1 MKTLIKEFLSLSI
14 RKMAS
19 AVQVSTKTVFNI
31 LNDDL
36 HLKPYKLQDRHK
48 LEVHDYVKRVEF
60 ATWCL
65 SIGHISQ
72 LDLKKCLICSDET
85 YFYLTFSPNK
95 QNNRNWSDSRP
106 LEGIERPL
114 HDEKILVWC
123 EISTKIFLD
132 RTILKKA

>member
-1 MKTLIKEFLSLSI
+1 MKTLITELLSPSI

-65 SIGHISQ
+65 SIGPDI
-72 LDLKKCLICSDET
+72 KNCLICSDEA
-85 YFYLTFSPNK
+85 YFYLTLSANK

-123 EISTKIFLD
+123 EIT
-132 RTILKKA
+132 A